1 MTEDNFGVPDFFNTP
16 KKRNRKEIESEPV
29 EKGFSDDEIY
39 ISRSPKRTRNFYN
52 SSEKINAIENDVLSS
67 NVRDYKNKGKQT
79 GFDDNDVYISR
90 PKRFNAEQNAYREQ
104 NYNKGRNLYNSYG
117 RMYIEPEEDYNLE
130 ERIQSVMNKKKKK
143 RKKRRRW
150 LHLFLIFL
158 IALSVLSAG
167 AFYYVWNSSFFQ
179 NDTDSG
185 AAGLNPEIAG
195 MGDEVVNILVL
206 GIDNDEGRRENM
218 LTDTIMV
225 VSIDCK
231 QGMANVLQIPRDTYI
246 GTDYTATGKINA
258 LYSSNSEY
266 SGIEGLSNFIYEN
279 TGIPLD
285 HYITIT
291 MEGLRNAID
300 AIGGVT
306 IDVPYEVDLDGVY
319 LEPGVQTLDGNE
331 AEKLIRQRHGEGYEN
346 GDLDRLEVQRMFMAS
361 LVEQFLGVSKSTLLS
376 TLTKVSDEVSSDLT
390 TGDMVD
396 LLSGVS
402 GMSADSIGFYMVPGQ
417 TDYVYTDEYGRQS
430 VYTIHKQA
438 LTDLINQY
446 FLAGREPITIE
457 NIGLPEINV
466 DETAFDDV
474 GGSVNEILNGESSDT
489 TSSTSQSSNISSSTI
504 SGSSSKT
511 SAASSSPSKS
521 SASAY
526 TR

>member
-16 KKRNRKEIESEPV
+16 KKRNKEEMESEPV

-39 ISRSPKRTRNFYN
+39 ISR
-52 SSEKINAIENDVLSS
+52 
-67 NVRDYKNKGKQT
+67 VRKSTQNYPDFSKNKTNVSASNFKDDKDQGKPT
-79 GFDDNDVYISR
+79 GFDDNEVYISR
-90 PKRFNAEQNAYREQ
+90 PKRVDLQQNAYREQ
-104 NYNKGRNLYNSYG
+104 NYNEGKNASYS
-117 RMYIEPEEDYNLE
+117 RMYVESSESYNLE

-143 RKKRRRW
+143 RKKRKKRRRL

-158 IALSVLSAG
+158 ITLSVFSVG

-185 AAGLNPEIAG
+185 AAGLSPEIAG

-206 GIDNDEGRRENM
+206 GIDNDKGRRENM

-279 TGIPLD
+279 MGIPLD

-306 IDVPYEVDLDGVY
+306 IDVPYDVDLDGVH
-319 LEPGVQTLDGNE
+319 LKPGVQTLDGNE
-331 AEKLIRQRHGEGYEN
+331 SEKLIRQRHGEGYEN

-376 TLTKVSDEVSSDLT
+376 MLPKVSDEVSSDLT

-446 FLAGREPITIE
+446 FLAGHDPITIE
-457 NIGLPEINV
+457 DIRLPEINV

-474 GGSVNEILNGESSDT
+474 GGSVNEILNGESSYET
-489 TSSTSQSSNISSSTI
+489 SSSTT
-504 SGSSSKT
+504 SNSSSKT
-511 SAASSSPSKS
+511 SAVSSSSSKS
-521 SASAY
+521 NTSTSRY
-526 TR
+526 TH